1 MTSSGLTVLL
11 VGKGPRKSPIL
22 QNYLE
27 KRGCNV
33 CFATS
38 QEEAIEL
45 FHLRRFDVVLSEFML
60 ADGTA
65 YQLIPPLLGTN
76 TTMFFSNAVEDGCWW
91 MTAVFDGQD
100 LSSNPGMRPAQFA
113 RRLDQILSDKL
124 SRSNNQPS
132 RKPTC
137 GVISHAES

>member
-11 VGKGPRKSPIL
+11 VGKGARNSPVL

-27 KRGCNV
+27 KRGCNLS
-33 CFATS
+33 FATS
-38 QEEAIEL
+38 QEEALEL

-65 YQLIPPLLGTN
+65 YQLIRPLLGTN

-100 LSSNPGMRPAQFA
+100 LSADPGMRPAQFT

-124 SRSNNQPS
+124 SRNKNQPLS
-132 RKPTC
+132 KPTR
-137 GVISHAES
+137 GVPSHVEL

>member
-11 VGKGPRKSPIL
+11 VGKGARNSPVL

-27 KRGCNV
+27 KRGCNLS
-33 CFATS
+33 FATS
-38 QEEAIEL
+38 QEEALEL

-100 LSSNPGMRPAQFA
+100 LSADPGMRPAQFT

-124 SRSNNQPS
+124 SKNKNQPPS
-132 RKPTC
+132 KPTC
-137 GVISHAES
+137 GVISHAEY

>member
-1 MTSSGLTVLL
+1 MNSSGLTVLL
-11 VGKGPRKSPIL
+11 VGKGARNSPVL
-22 QNYLE
+22 QNHLE

-45 FHLRRFDVVLSEFML
+45 FHLRRFDMVLSEFTL

-91 MTAVFDGQD
+91 MTAVFDGQN
-100 LSSNPGMRPAQFA
+100 LSADPGMRPGQFT

-124 SRSNNQPS
+124 SKNKNQPPS
-132 RKPTC
+132 KPTG
-137 GVISHAES
+137 GVTSHAES

>member
-11 VGKGPRKSPIL
+11 VGKGARNSPVL

-27 KRGCNV
+27 KRGCNLS
-33 CFATS
+33 FATS
-38 QEEAIEL
+38 QEEALEL

-60 ADGTA
+60 ADGPA
-65 YQLIPPLLGTN
+65 YPLIRPLLGTN

-100 LSSNPGMRPAQFA
+100 LSADPGMRPAEFTC
-113 RRLDQILSDKL
+113 RLDQILSDKL
-124 SRSNNQPS
+124 SRNKNQPLS
-132 RKPTC
+132 KPTR
-137 GVISHAES
+137 GVPSHVEF